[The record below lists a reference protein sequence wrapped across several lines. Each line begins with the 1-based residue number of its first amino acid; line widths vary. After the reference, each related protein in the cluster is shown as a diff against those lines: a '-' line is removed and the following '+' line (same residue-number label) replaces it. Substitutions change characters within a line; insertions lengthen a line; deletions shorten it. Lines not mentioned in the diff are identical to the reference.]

1 MSRANPESSS
11 ISPSAF
17 PASSA
22 EVSAGAAS
30 HIRLRGVA
38 VSLGGRPIL
47 AGVDVT
53 VSSGSR
59 LAIVGENGRGKTTLL
74 NVLAGRIAPDEGTID
89 RSGTITVVDQELD
102 AGDGRTVGA
111 VITEAVG
118 EARLALS
125 RLDAAADDIAAGVDG
140 AGEAYAEALETATR
154 LDAWDAERRIDMALE
169 GLGASTDRN
178 RVLSTLSVGQ
188 RYRVRLALAL
198 GSTSDLLL
206 LDEPT
211 NHLDAA
217 ALAYLTRALNE
228 RADGFAVVS
237 HDRALLRGIASEF
250 LDLDPSRDGRPR
262 LHSGGYGGWMD
273 GRRRERESWEQ
284 EYARQL
290 DELDDLTRAAD
301 EARGRLRSGWR
312 PPKGTGKHQRATRG
326 ASAVQAFN
334 RRVEELESHRI
345 TVPTPP
351 LTFRPPDPGTRN
363 GAFLLE
369 VDDVSVPGRLDVPVS
384 LRLEGGDKLLIV
396 GPNGTG
402 KSTLL
407 SVLAGLVQPG
417 TGLRIVGEGCM
428 VRLLSQEVPGWDPV
442 ELPSVIWE
450 RGRGEGPGAD
460 STTGSSGP
468 ASLTGMGLLDPE
480 ALRTPVGRLSQGQQR
495 RLQLAMCLA
504 ARPDLIMLDEP
515 TNHLSAH
522 LVDELT
528 EHVRS
533 TTAAVV
539 VATHD
544 RQMLHDLGD
553 WPRLELTP

>member
-1 MSRANPESSS
+1 MSRTNPESSS
-11 ISPSAF
+11 VSPAAY

-22 EVSAGAAS
+22 AVSAGAAS
-30 HIRLRGVA
+30 HIRLRGVGA
-38 VSLGGRPIL
+38 ALGGRPIL
-47 AGVDVT
+47 VDVDVT
-53 VSSGSR
+53 VSAGSR

-74 NVLAGRIAPDEGTID
+74 NVLAGRVAPDQGAID
-89 RSGTITVVDQELD
+89 RAGSITVVDQELD
-102 AGDGRTVGA
+102 AADGRTVGA

-118 EARLALS
+118 NARLALG

-140 AGEAYAEALETATR
+140 ADEAYAEALETATQ
-154 LDAWDAERRIDMALE
+154 LDAWDAERRIDMSLE

-217 ALAYLTRALNE
+217 ALSYLTRALKE
-228 RADGFAVVS
+228 RPGGFAVVS
-237 HDRALLRGIASEF
+237 HDRALLRDVATDF
-250 LDLDPSRDGRPR
+250 LDLDPTRDGKPR
-262 LHSGGYGGWMD
+262 LYSGGYGGWMK

-284 EYARQL
+284 DHARQMGEL
-290 DELDDLTRAAD
+290 DELTRAAD
-301 EARGRLRSGWR
+301 EARGRLRGGWR

-334 RRVEELESHRI
+334 RRVDELESHRI
-345 TVPTPP
+345 TDPAPP
-351 LTFRPPDPGTRN
+351 LSFRPPDPGTRT
-363 GAFLLE
+363 GAFLLG
-369 VDDVSVPGRLDVPVS
+369 VDDVIVPGRLDIPAS
-384 LRLEGGDKLLIV
+384 LRVEGGDKLLIV
-396 GPNGTG
+396 GPNGAG

-407 SVLAGLVQPG
+407 SVLAGLVRPE
-417 TGLRIVGEGCM
+417 TGFRAVGEDCV
-428 VRLLSQEVPGWDPV
+428 VRLLSQEVPDWDPT
-442 ELPSVIWE
+442 EMPSAIWE
-450 RGRGEGPGAD
+450 RERGAEPGA
-460 STTGSSGP
+460 P
-468 ASLTGMGLLDPE
+468 SLTSMGLLGPE
-480 ALRTPVGRLSQGQQR
+480 SLRTPVGRLSQGQQR
-495 RLQLAMCLA
+495 RLQLAMCIA

-533 TTAAVV
+533 TTAAVI

-553 WPRLELTP
+553 WPRLELRR